1 MSGCRGER
9 PGSAPGGLRP
19 LWCVRLLRERAPMR
33 SSAVRRVLR
42 AYQSATRAP
51 GIPAGWGI
59 WDPKTAGEGPPN
71 GGGPE
76 TGASSSRPGGQVLV
90 SVADRDHAVRGES
103 APSIWTWYGA
113 RADSTSDASCRESST
128 IKRSISKTQRS
139 GRCLRRALVRLRPL
153 WCVRPLP
160 GAGGHEVI
168 GCSPCTTRVS
178 ERDSSALH
186 TRGLGNLRPENGG
199 ERPPERGGPEWGERS
214 GPRHGVPELATC
226 FGALLLGADLIPLVV
241 GPAFRPAVRCC
252 CRSASRC
259 SPIPRAAWV
268 GSWP

>member
-103 APSIWTWYGA
+103 AHSIWTWYGA

-199 ERPPERGGPEWGERS
+199 GKGPPPGGPQWGGGS
-214 GPRHGVPELATC
+214 GPRDGGPELATR
-226 FGALLLGADLIPLVV
+226 FGAPVLGGGPIPPLL
-241 GPAFRPAVRCC
+241 GPAFPPPGRFCGRA
-252 CRSASRC
+252 SARWP
-259 SPIPRAAWV
+259 PIPRAAWV